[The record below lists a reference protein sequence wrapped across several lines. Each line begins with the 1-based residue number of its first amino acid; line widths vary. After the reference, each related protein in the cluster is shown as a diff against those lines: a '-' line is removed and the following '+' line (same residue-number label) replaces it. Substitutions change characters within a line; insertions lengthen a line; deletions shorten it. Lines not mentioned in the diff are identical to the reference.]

1 MSNKITIGIQGGK
14 GSFSEEA
21 AHEFAHNHGL
31 EGASIEYLISS
42 EAVLAAVENETVSFG
57 IFAMENAQG
66 GVVIESVE
74 ALAKHRCEIVEMF
87 HIPVDQ
93 NLLGLAGT
101 HVGDLTEIHSHQQAL
116 RQCKDYLSEHF
127 WTRPLIEED
136 DTAEAARRLAEGKLP
151 PMAGV
156 IANKACAELY
166 DLEILQESIHD
177 LKHNLTLFLGVKKL
191 EDS

>member
-1 MSNKITIGIQGGK
+1 MKSIGIQGGK
-14 GSFSEEA
+14 GSFSEQA
-21 AHEFAHNHGL
+21 ATQFAMNHG
-31 EGASIEYLISS
+31 IDDFNIVYQISS
-42 EAVLAAVENETVSFG
+42 ESVLGGLESDETDYGV
-57 IFAMENAQG
+57 IAMENAQG

-74 ALAKHRCEIVEMF
+74 ALARYRCSIIEMF

-93 NLLGLAGT
+93 NLLGIAGMN
-101 HVGDLTEIHSHQQAL
+101 VGDITEIHSHQQAL
-116 RQCKDYLSEHF
+116 RQCKDFLSEHF

-136 DTAEAARRLAEGKLP
+136 DTAESARRLSEGKLP
-151 PMAGV
+151 KTAGV

-191 EDS
+191 